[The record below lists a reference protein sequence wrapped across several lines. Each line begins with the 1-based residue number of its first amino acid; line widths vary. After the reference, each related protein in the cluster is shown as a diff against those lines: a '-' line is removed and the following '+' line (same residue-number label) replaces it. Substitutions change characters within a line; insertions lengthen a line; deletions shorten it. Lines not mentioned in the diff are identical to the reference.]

1 MKRDGLKYAGE
12 YEVKEIMIHTSSG
25 STIDISNAAVGI
37 DIYES
42 MFTTSLSGTITI
54 IDVDDLA
61 TNGPIIGQEY
71 LSLKLTTPGLDKEEI
86 DFTNSTFCIY
96 KVMSREAGSQNAQLL
111 TLAFTTP
118 ELLKNN
124 RTRVSKSYTD
134 SIDNIVKNVL
144 TDQNYID
151 TNKDVFIEETSGIRK
166 IVVPN
171 VNPYNLITNLA
182 TEALSKQYGSP
193 HFLFFENTKGIHFKS
208 IENILSDEVIGEF
221 HVSEIGPLVGQGA
234 SKDTA
239 TQGKVIDIEEQFR
252 RVLEFQINSNNDMLM
267 NITGGMLGS
276 KDIEYNI
283 YNKSYKTREYKYFD
297 DFDKYPRLN
306 GSAVYNDNEI
316 DVRGNTVGDF
326 SNARIHLHS
335 ISSQDELDTQHTN
348 DKSEYKYAP
357 NKINEAVLQRQAKF
371 MELNSGIS
379 VSLKLTG
386 NTTIAAGQ
394 MMRLLVPTTGRVHEG
409 NEFDP
414 YYSGDYIITKL
425 RHSFSQTDKTHNIYL
440 QASQDSL
447 PKDLP
452 NKADAKEP
460 LGSKGVVTNVT
471 Y

>member
-1 MKRDGLKYAGE
+1 MSIQYAGQ
-12 YEVKEIMIHTSSG
+12 YTVKELFVHTSSG
-25 STIDISNAAVGI
+25 TVLNLRNAVQSI

-42 MFTTSLSGTITI
+42 MFSTSLSGSITI
-54 IDVDDLA
+54 LDVDDVM

-71 LSLKLTTPGLDKEEI
+71 LSLRLTTPDLDGQEL
-86 DFTNSTFCIY
+86 DFTNTTFCIY
-96 KVMSREAGSQNAQLL
+96 KISAKVTGSNNAQLI
-111 TLAFTTP
+111 TLSFTTP

-134 SIDNIVKNVL
+134 TIDNIVKNVL
-144 TDQNYID
+144 TDQNYIN
-151 TNKDVFIEETSGIRK
+151 TNKDVYIETTSGIRK
-166 IVVPN
+166 IIAPN
-171 VNPYNLITNLA
+171 INPYNFITSLA
-182 TEALSKQYGSP
+182 TEALSKEYGSP

-208 IENILSDEVIGEF
+208 IENILFDEVIGVF
-221 HVSEIGPLVGQGA
+221 TVSDLGPLDEGQK
-234 SKDTA
+234 SVD
-239 TQGKVIDIEEQFR
+239 VMDEFE
-252 RVLEFQINSNNDMLM
+252 RVLDFQVNTSNDMLM

-276 KDIEYNI
+276 RDIEYNI

-306 GSAVYNDNEI
+306 GSAVYNDNQI
-316 DVRGNTVGDF
+316 DVEGNTVGDF

-335 ISSQDELDTQHTN
+335 VSSQDELDTQHTN
-348 DKSEYKYAP
+348 EKSEYKYAP
-357 NKINEAVLQRQAKF
+357 NKINESILQRQAKF

-379 VSLKLTG
+379 VSMKIAG

-394 MMRLLVPTTGRVHEG
+394 KMRLVVPTTGRVHEG

-414 YYSGDYIITKL
+414 YYTGDYLITKL
-425 RHSFSQTDKTHNIYL
+425 RHNFSQTDKTHEIYL
-440 QASQDSL
+440 QASQESFET
-447 PKDLP
+447 DLP